1 MLLPFY
7 TVLRRKYRDKMRRNA
22 KECELLRKSKNVM
35 GQLRVVWLFAAAKHA
50 FLSMATSFLLFAA
63 WSFVG
68 ELSVANLRQRMF

>member
-1 MLLPFY
+1 
-7 TVLRRKYRDKMRRNA
+7 
-22 KECELLRKSKNVM
+22 M

-68 ELSVANLRQRMF
+68 ELSVANLRQRMFSAA